1 MIINTTARHCEL
13 DNEVRAFAQQRLEKL
28 SRYARDIMEARL
40 IVTAEKY
47 RHTAEIT
54 LRLKG
59 HEFVSREQADQPRT
73 AIDLAADRLEHQVR
87 RLKEKRMEHKKGN
100 RTRTADGTSPPEE
113 TRGDEAGDEP
123 GDGPSD
129 LPLED

>member
-1 MIINTTARHCEL
+1 MIIHTTARHCEL
-13 DNEVRAFAQQRLEKL
+13 DNEIRAFAQQRLEKL
-28 SRYARDIMEARL
+28 SRYVRDILEARL

-87 RLKEKRMEHKKGN
+87 RLKEKRIEHKKGN
-100 RTRTADGTSPPEE
+100 RVRTVDGTAPPA
-113 TRGDEAGDEP
+113 EAPEAEG
-123 GDGPSD
+123 GDGAAD
-129 LPLED
+129 LPMED